1 VNGMDEHAT
10 LRAVVASGR
19 PETLSAEQIER
30 LLGHADECADCSA
43 EFREFAAAAILAQ
56 TPVVRFDPERS
67 ARVKERLLART
78 RIRLE
83 PPPATTAA
91 PAAAVRIPKRHW
103 IPYGSGWLAAAAMGV
118 ALITHHGFHEPL
130 RAGWL
135 VAAGFAILALG
146 LGLHV
151 RAQRQR
157 LADLEQRLALRE
169 HEGIDR

>member
-1 VNGMDEHAT
+1 MDEHAT
-10 LRAVVASGR
+10 LRAVVASER
-19 PETLSAEQIER
+19 PETVSEEQIER
-30 LLGHADECADCSA
+30 LLDHAAECADCSA
-43 EFREFAAAAILAQ
+43 ELYEFAATAILAQ

-83 PPPATTAA
+83 PASA
-91 PAAAVRIPKRHW
+91 PARTAKRHW

-169 HEGIDR
+169 HEGSGR

>member
-1 VNGMDEHAT
+1 MSGMDEHAT

-19 PETLSAEQIER
+19 PETLSEEQIER
-30 LLGHADECADCSA
+30 LLSHAADCTGCAA
-43 EFREFAAAAILAQ
+43 ELNDFAAAAILAQ
-56 TPVVRFDPERS
+56 APTVPFEAGRS

-83 PPPATTAA
+83 PAPPIRASPRVGMAL
-91 PAAAVRIPKRHW
+91 
-103 IPYGSGWLAAAAMGV
+103 GSGWLAAAAMGV

-146 LGLHV
+146 LAVHSRG
-151 RAQRQR
+151 QRQR
-157 LADLEQRLALRE
+157 LVELEQRLGE
-169 HEGIDR
+169 HEPHDR

>member
-1 VNGMDEHAT
+1 MDEHAT
-10 LRAVVASGR
+10 LRAVVASKR
-19 PETLSAEQIER
+19 PETLSEDQIER
-30 LLGHADECADCSA
+30 LLSHAADCTDCAA
-43 EFREFAAAAILAQ
+43 ELNDFAAAAILAQ
-56 TPVVRFDPERS
+56 APEVRFAPERS

-78 RIRLE
+78 RIRVE
-83 PPPATTAA
+83 PAA
-91 PAAAVRIPKRHW
+91 PTTRTAKRHW
-103 IPYGSGWLAAAAMGV
+103 IPHGSGWLAAAAMGV

-157 LADLEQRLALRE
+157 LAELEQRLGV
-169 HEGIDR
+169 HEGERADR